1 MADEV
6 AISGKPYEKVA
17 NLTAPTVTVD
27 NARSSMTVKS
37 SWKNPSN
44 LTAKTNPRRA
54 EMFSSWFGMYAST
67 PQLAQTANLLK
78 FGGDGHYGSVPTTG
92 ANITSSE
99 YTFEMARFYPFS
111 ASGPKVKSLY
121 VFVDPVNSA
130 GSAEWANK
138 TYAAISM
145 LAPAKPTV
153 SAPEFDDENGEVSC
167 TVKSTSDDGTRHWH
181 STVIRRD
188 CFDSQTGNTATATY
202 TTSSSSYDVP
212 SVDVAGVDTIQGSRY
227 WRYSLTATAR
237 GLAGDSDAATASL
250 YVAQPKVPTITSC
263 SVAGTK
269 ANSKV
274 SVSLRTNATKEH
286 PVTGMRLQV
295 LRSSPYTTAAQAVAD
310 LQGVGWE
317 DMGVVDDG
325 QCTCLVTEVSEVRP
339 DADTHTWVR
348 VKVWDLSETRGHLH
362 NWSAPVQLTKLETKS
377 PTAANDKCG
386 VILITPSKS
395 GVAATVQVGFNEDG
409 TNTGTELSWSTAKGA
424 WSSSNASLS
433 TAQYTQARSAGT
445 GVWKY
450 RVTLSLTGLD
460 QGTTYYLRARRYLT
474 VGSDTTYSPYSTVAS
489 FTTES
494 AVGDTCRITTITPSK
509 TGTSAV
515 VALSWTSGDGNT
527 GTEISWATTK
537 SAWNSSGGVSTG
549 TTTASTYTI
558 NELTS
563 GTTYYV
569 RARRYKEAGSST
581 TYGKYSDLASF
592 TTESATDDKCG
603 IVSTTTSSGGTSATV
618 VIGFTEDNTNTGT
631 ELTWSTY
638 RNAWNS
644 TTPPESFTFT
654 WRDST
659 RKSTAWGGT
668 TTVYMNDLETDT
680 TYYLRARRYLEA
692 GGNTTRTPWSK
703 LGSFHTPAIPE
714 DTAAN
719 DTCGIVSATPSAD
732 GTYATVVVGF
742 SEDNVNTGT
751 QLAWSTDRRAW
762 NSTQPPD
769 TFDATWR
776 DSTRKS
782 TDWDRTATIYLKSL
796 EPNETYYLR
805 ARRYLEGNQRTYTP
819 WSAIQSMETS
829 IDEAKAATIA
839 IVSAA
844 SGEDGLS
851 ADLVIG
857 WSEDAE
863 GTGTEVTWSD
873 REDAWES
880 TDQPESFQAT
890 WSDAKRKSSA
900 WKKTQTVHVEGLEQ
914 GTKYWFRARR
924 YSSDDGA
931 TYSPWSN
938 AATVIPAVEPTSVT
952 LTAPAFV
959 ERGRAVDLSW
969 TYGGGSEQTA
979 WRVMHGRVTVAS
991 GDDPVTGCV
1000 VAATRFAQLT
1010 RGASSYAL
1018 TVEVSTGGDFVASA
1032 PVTVGIADRPTLAV
1046 SDAEVTAQPV
1056 ALTLT
1061 CSTNDASVAI
1071 VMTAAGATGDTPSG
1085 TRTQALGDTVWSAV
1099 TTPVWTGS
1107 GPYTATVIAPTD
1119 LDLWDGARYLV
1130 EAVATD
1136 RRTGLSSDAAMGV
1149 VTVSWTHSAIATE
1162 DATVTPADVTDEL
1175 GRRSLRCSVT
1185 PVAPE
1190 GASST
1195 DVCDVYRVTS
1205 DGADLV
1211 APGIPFGTTVVD
1223 EYATLGHASYRVC
1236 TRTADGDLD
1245 WLDFAYDLMC
1255 GSILRVDWDGGYVEL
1270 PYNVSVSDSYQKD
1283 FEGVRD
1289 LTGEVEGYWNSGAT
1303 HRQSLSTD
1311 VIKIRSA
1318 SVLSSLRKLAH
1329 YAGPTFVRTPDGCAY
1344 QANVDVSG
1352 IDSSHG
1358 SAAVS
1363 VALDATEV
1371 ALTSEF
1377 MVKMEGD

>member
-6 AISGKPYEKVA
+6 AITGKPYERVA

-27 NARSSMTVKS
+27 NARSSMTVKA
-37 SWKNPSN
+37 SWKVPSN

-54 EMFSSWFGMYAST
+54 EMLSSWFGMYAST
-67 PQLAQTANLLK
+67 PQLAQTANLRK
-78 FGGDGHYGSVPTTG
+78 FGGDGHYGSIPTTG

-145 LAPAKPTV
+145 LAPARPTV
-153 SAPEFDDENGEVSC
+153 SAPEFNDENGEVSC
-167 TVKSTSDDGTRHWH
+167 TVKSTSDNGTRHWH

-202 TTSSSSYDVP
+202 TTSSDSYDVP
-212 SVDVAGVDTIQGSRY
+212 NVDVAGVDTIQGSRY
-227 WRYSLTATAR
+227 WRYVVTATAR
-237 GLAGDSDAATASL
+237 GLAGDSASSTASL
-250 YVAQPKVPTITSC
+250 YIAQPKVPTITSC

-348 VKVWDLSETRGHLH
+348 IKVWDLSETRGHLH
-362 NWSAPVQLTKLETKS
+362 NWSAPVRLQTLETS
-377 PTAANDKCG
+377 TPTATNDKCG
-386 VILITPSKS
+386 IISVTPAKNGTSAQVRIGWS
-395 GVAATVQVGFNEDG
+395 EDVA
-409 TNTGTELSWSTAKGA
+409 NTGTELSWSDSPNA
-424 WSSSNASLS
+424 WSSTDSPS
-433 TAQYTQARSAGT
+433 TATFEGNGSAST
-445 GVWKY
+445 DKNWK
-450 RVTLSLTGLD
+450 RERTVTLSNLTP
-460 QGTTYYLRARRYLT
+460 GTTY
-474 VGSDTTYSPYSTVAS
+474 
-489 FTTES
+489 
-494 AVGDTCRITTITPSK
+494 
-509 TGTSAV
+509 
-515 VALSWTSGDGNT
+515 W
-527 GTEISWATTK
+527 
-537 SAWNSSGGVSTG
+537 
-549 TTTASTYTI
+549 
-558 NELTS
+558 
-563 GTTYYV
+563 V
-569 RARRYKEAGSST
+569 RARRYRTSGSNT
-581 TYGKYSDLASF
+581 TYTAYSKAVSVKPQGAENDRCAIVRATPGSDG
-592 TTESATDDKCG
+592 TTGTV
-603 IVSTTTSSGGTSATV
+603 IV
-618 VIGFTEDNTNTGT
+618 GFTEDSANTGT
-631 ELTWSTY
+631 ELTWSPDP
-638 RNAWNS
+638 NAWWSNVQPS
-644 TTPPESFTFT
+644 MLTAT
-654 WRDST
+654 WKDS
-659 RKSTAWGGT
+659 SSQSSSWSGTA
-668 TTVYMNDLETDT
+668 TVYLRDLEPAT
-680 TYYLRARRYLEA
+680 TYYIRARRYLES
-692 GGNTTRTPWSK
+692 GGSTTYSPMSKVYSMRTPEQ
-703 LGSFHTPAIPE
+703 TVAE
-714 DTAAN
+714 AAN
-719 DTCGIVSATPSAD
+719 DRIGIVS
-732 GTYATVVVGF
+732 
-742 SEDNVNTGT
+742 
-751 QLAWSTDRRAW
+751 
-762 NSTQPPD
+762 
-769 TFDATWR
+769 
-776 DSTRKS
+776 
-782 TDWDRTATIYLKSL
+782 I
-796 EPNETYYLR
+796 
-805 ARRYLEGNQRTYTP
+805 
-819 WSAIQSMETS
+819 
-829 IDEAKAATIA
+829 AA
-839 IVSAA
+839 
-844 SGEDGLS
+844 GEDGTS

-857 WSEDAE
+857 WSED
-863 GTGTEVTWSD
+863 THYDGTEVTWSD
-873 REDAWES
+873 RQDAWES
-880 TDQPESFQAT
+880 TEQPSSFQAT
-890 WSDAKRKSSA
+890 WVDKKSQSA
-900 WKKTQTVHVEGLEQ
+900 SWKSTQTVHVEGLEQ
-914 GTKYWFRARR
+914 GTKYWFKARR
-924 YSSDDGA
+924 YNGEA
-931 TYSPWSN
+931 TSGWSN
-938 AATVIPAVEPTSVT
+938 AVTLIPSVQPTSVT

-979 WRVMHGRVTVAS
+979 WRVMHGGVTVAS

-1000 VAATRFAQLT
+1000 VAATRFAELT

-1018 TVEVSTGGDFVASA
+1018 TVEVSTGGNFVASA

-1056 ALTLT
+1056 ALALT

-1099 TTPVWTGS
+1099 TTPTWTGS
-1107 GPYTATVIAPTD
+1107 GPYTATVIAPTG

-1136 RRTGLSSDAAMGV
+1136 RRTGLSSDVAMGV

-1185 PVAPE
+1185 PVAPD
-1190 GASST
+1190 GASAT
-1195 DVCDVYRVTS
+1195 DVCDVYRVTA

-1245 WLDFAYDLMC
+1245 WLDFPYDLMC

-1283 FEGVRD
+1283 FEAVKD
-1289 LTGEVEGYWNSGAT
+1289 LTGEVEGYWNSGAS

-1318 SVLSSLRKLAH
+1318 SVLSSLRRLAH